1 MEKWKK
7 STMIWLL
14 WSSEKDSAT
23 IMASL
28 VVATRKGVA
37 REVLCGMLR
46 VFLQRDVSSENS
58 LMYIDNILR
67 AYFEILKIGSE
78 NSGGI
83 PRAYFQI

>member
-1 MEKWKK
+1 MEEIDDD
-7 STMIWLL
+7 MAAV
-14 WSSEKDSAT
+14 EFGKDSAT

-58 LMYIDNILR
+58 LKYT
-67 AYFEILKIGSE
+67 
-78 NSGGI
+78 GGI